1 MKNKKG
7 KWVFVKGNGK
17 YDFEVHTTAFANTLP
32 DEPKN

>member
-17 YDFEVHTTAFANTLP
+17 IQEFIVFANSLAL
-32 DEPKN
+32 KIQY